1 MNCRLNM
8 QGGVGSPS
16 TLGQNLHFLKWP
28 LDLFLASYLLL
39 FTCESIFSGGLPP
52 ENSES
57 VEGKATP
64 LGPCPSF
71 LPPMFELF

>member
-28 LDLFLASYLLL
+28 LDLFLGKL
-39 FTCESIFSGGLPP
+39 FTVVYL
-52 ENSES
+52 
-57 VEGKATP
+57 
-64 LGPCPSF
+64 
-71 LPPMFELF
+71 